1 MPARKYCTDGSAGID
16 TWVLL
21 VREEIGPGTRFPGIL
36 RGDEDDEDVGY
47 FKFSKTE
54 IHCRHRSKRTFPMA
68 HLSSKEALQLA
79 ATFALTAEYMRTAD
93 QSDVQTRANFYSEQ
107 ASRAA
112 FLRAEAIAKNEEV
125 RVLESFRRAAFTV
138 V

>member
-1 MPARKYCTDGSAGID
+1 LYWKQAPSFRLILYWKRLGISNFRK
-16 TWVLL
+16 
-21 VREEIGPGTRFPGIL
+21 L
-36 RGDEDDEDVGY
+36 RY
-47 FKFSKTE
+47 TAATAYKA
-54 IHCRHRSKRTFPMA
+54 FPMA

-93 QSDVQTRANFYSEQ
+93 QSDVQTRANFYEQ

-125 RVLESFRRAAFTV
+125 RVLGESFRRAAFAV

>member
-1 MPARKYCTDGSAGID
+1 MP
-16 TWVLL
+16 
-21 VREEIGPGTRFPGIL
+21 
-36 RGDEDDEDVGY
+36 
-47 FKFSKTE
+47 
-54 IHCRHRSKRTFPMA
+54 

-93 QSDVQTRANFYSEQ
+93 QSDVQTRANFYEQ

-125 RVLESFRRAAFTV
+125 RVLGESFRRAAFAV